1 MTDRMLS
8 GHEPLDAVLGG
19 GLPANAISLIMGLP
33 GAGKTIIAQQYVF
46 RNGRPGRPAV
56 YFSTVSEPLEK
67 IVRFGQSLDFFGHDA
82 IGTSVL
88 YEDLGATVT
97 SQGLAGVA
105 RQIGAVLKERQPGL
119 VVIDSFKAL
128 HAFADNSGEFRRF
141 LHELTGR
148 LSAYPAASLWLGEYE
163 EAEVGSLP
171 EFAVADAIVDL
182 AAERVG
188 QREIRYLQVRK
199 LRGSGFRSGRHAYR
213 LSSSGIRVFP
223 RLADIPDVTGYE
235 LSGMRASSG
244 ILALDELLED
254 GYWAGSSTLIAGP
267 SGSGKTLMGLHFIFN
282 GAQQREN
289 GIIATLQENNTQLR
303 RIAAG
308 FGWSLTEPGVEVM
321 YRSPVDIYIDEW
333 VDDLLRAVERN
344 AATRVL
350 IDSLG
355 DLRLAAPDETRFR
368 EFVYSLVQRFS
379 RLGVSTLMTLE
390 VPDLFGSGRL
400 SDGAISHLSDNVV
413 LLRYVQEQ
421 ASISRAISVIKTRA
435 SHHQPSTCRFEIG
448 PGGITL
454 AEPLAPDQL
463 DAGRRNPADLTP
475 ARGQAPGHTDGS
487 EPG

>member
-8 GHEPLDAVLGG
+8 GHEPLDSVLGG

-56 YFSTVSEPLEK
+56 YFSTVSEPLDK
-67 IVRFGQSLDFFGHDA
+67 IVRFGQSLDFFDHAA

-88 YEDLGATVT
+88 YEDLGTTVT
-97 SQGLAGVA
+97 SQSLAGVA
-105 RQIGAVLKERQPGL
+105 RQIAAVLEERQPRL

-128 HAFADNSGEFRRF
+128 HAFADNSGDFRRF

-148 LSAYPAASLWLGEYE
+148 LSAYPTASLWLGEYE

-182 AAERVG
+182 AAERIG

-213 LSSSGIRVFP
+213 LSSSGVHVFP

-282 GAQQREN
+282 GAQQGES

-344 AATRVL
+344 GATRVL

-355 DLRLAAPDETRFR
+355 DLRLAAPDEIRFR

-379 RLGVSTLMTLE
+379 RQGVSTLMTLE

-413 LLRYVQEQ
+413 LLRYVQER

-454 AEPLAPDQL
+454 AEPLAPEQL
-463 DAGRRNPADLTP
+463 DAGRRNPADLTS
-475 ARGQAPGHTDGS
+475 ARGQAPGQADGS